1 MVPWREIKY
10 SIGQWLKHYPIRI
23 IKKKN
28 VKSGFRNSLLLI
40 FFQAA
45 NWLDSDW
52 TSENK
57 GSDHSRVFH
66 FFRFVFDS
74 SFPSFNYFFFFF
86 LLLCSKNS
94 TSESV
99 WHCERWFADAAQA
112 SWRVQSGRTNQHG
125 SVDSYELITAIWN
138 PDQAGRLSTSEVR
151 ICSLP
156 CVS

>member
-74 SFPSFNYFFFFF
+74 SFPSFNYFFSSFFF
-86 LLLCSKNS
+86 SVRRIRHLKASGIANGGLLMPLKRLEEFN
-94 TSESV
+94 
-99 WHCERWFADAAQA
+99 QA
-112 SWRVQSGRTNQHG
+112 EQINMVQLIAMSWSQR
-125 SVDSYELITAIWN
+125 YEILIK
-138 PDQAGRLSTSEVR
+138 PEGYQQAK
-151 ICSLP
+151 
-156 CVS
+156 